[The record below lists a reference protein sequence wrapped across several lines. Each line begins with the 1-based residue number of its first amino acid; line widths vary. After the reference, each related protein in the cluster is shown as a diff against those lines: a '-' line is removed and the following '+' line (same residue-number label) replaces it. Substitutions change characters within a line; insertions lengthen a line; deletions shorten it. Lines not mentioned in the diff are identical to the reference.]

1 MEKKNNSRDGVT
13 DPAREGHSSVKSGLT
28 PEKISPEAG
37 VTGTAREGHSSGRE
51 RNTSGKEENVS
62 GKRGNASE
70 KKENASGK
78 KGNASGRRGFTSERV
93 SFNRKMVAASAAV
106 TARKSTIHS
115 LCAADVT
122 LPRQMMREHRERTG
136 EKLSFTAYIVY
147 CLAQVVKEHPH
158 LNAFRRGNRLITLDD
173 VTVSVLVE
181 REISGERVP
190 EPLAIEAAQS
200 LTFREINDLIRSART
215 RSESALGGFSGMTW
229 IRHIPGFLLK
239 AFVRL
244 ADRNISLAKRYG
256 KVAVTAVGMFSRE
269 PVWFIPHGSGTVL
282 ITVGSIEKRM
292 VFTGE
297 KHEEREFL
305 CLTGSFD
312 HDIVD
317 GAPAARFMNQFLET
331 LKSGMGLFQFPDCLM
346 TKE

>member
-1 MEKKNNSRDGVT
+1 MMERI
-13 DPAREGHSSVKSGLT
+13 SSAT
-28 PEKISPEAG
+28 G
-37 VTGTAREGHSSGRE
+37 VTGPEKTGH
-51 RNTSGKEENVS
+51 
-62 GKRGNASE
+62 
-70 KKENASGK
+70 ASGK
-78 KGNASGRRGFTSERV
+78 KGYRSEKL

-115 LCAADVT
+115 LCKTDIT
-122 LPRQMMREHRERTG
+122 LPRRMMREHQERTG

-190 EPLAIEAAQS
+190 EPLAIEAAQK
-200 LTFREINDLIRSART
+200 LTFREINDLIRSARART
-215 RSESALGGFSGMTW
+215 DSSLGGFSDMTW
-229 IRHIPGFLLK
+229 IRRIPGFLLK

-244 ADRNISLAKRYG
+244 ADRNIRLAKRYG
-256 KVAVTAVGMFSRE
+256 KIAVTAVGMFSRE

-282 ITVGSIEKRM
+282 ITVGSIEKRII
-292 VFTGE
+292 FTGE
-297 KHEEREFL
+297 RHEEREFL

-331 LKSGMGLFQFPDCLM
+331 LKSGMGLGSVKTLPDSSF
-346 TKE
+346 

>member
-1 MEKKNNSRDGVT
+1 MKKRISSRD
-13 DPAREGHSSVKSGLT
+13 
-28 PEKISPEAG
+28 G

-51 RNTSGKEENVS
+51 RNTSGKEGNVSGKKENVS

-115 LCAADVT
+115 LCETDIT
-122 LPRQMMREHRERTG
+122 LPRRMMREHFERTG

-147 CLAQVVKEHPH
+147 CLAQVIKEHPH
-158 LNAFRRGNRLITLDD
+158 LNTFRRGNRLITLDD

-215 RSESALGGFSGMTW
+215 RSESTLGGFSGMTW
-229 IRHIPGFLLK
+229 IRHIPGFMLK
-239 AFVRL
+239 TFVRL
-244 ADRNISLAKRYG
+244 ADRNIRLAKRYG
-256 KVAVTAVGMFSRE
+256 KIAVTAVGMFSRE

-331 LKSGMGLFQFPDCLM
+331 LKSGMGLGTGESLPGGSEEGYAQ
-346 TKE
+346 

>member
-1 MEKKNNSRDGVT
+1 MKERISSETGVI
-13 DPAREGHSSVKSGLT
+13 DPAKRGHSS
-28 PEKISPEAG
+28 EK
-37 VTGTAREGHSSGRE
+37 
-51 RNTSGKEENVS
+51 
-62 GKRGNASE
+62 
-70 KKENASGK
+70 
-78 KGNASGRRGFTSERV
+78 RGFTSERI

-106 TARKSTIHS
+106 TAGKSTIHS
-115 LCAADVT
+115 LCEADIT
-122 LPRQMMREHRERTG
+122 LPRRMMREHFERTG

-147 CLAQVVKEHPH
+147 CLAQVMKEHPH

-181 REISGERVP
+181 REFSGESVP
-190 EPLAIEAAQS
+190 EPLAIEAAQR
-200 LTFREINDLIRSART
+200 LTYKEVNERIRSARART
-215 RSESALGGFSGMTW
+215 DSSLGGFSGMTW

-239 AFVRL
+239 TFVRL
-244 ADRNISLAKRYG
+244 ADRNIMLAKRYG

-331 LKSGMGLFQFPDCLM
+331 LKSGMGLGNLTDDIYS
-346 TKE
+346 

>member
-1 MEKKNNSRDGVT
+1 MKEGISSESGVIDPPKK
-13 DPAREGHSSVKSGLT
+13 GH
-28 PEKISPEAG
+28 
-37 VTGTAREGHSSGRE
+37 
-51 RNTSGKEENVS
+51 TSGK
-62 GKRGNASE
+62 
-70 KKENASGK
+70 
-78 KGNASGRRGFTSERV
+78 RGFTSERI

-115 LCAADVT
+115 ICETDITV
-122 LPRQMMREHRERTG
+122 PRRMIREHFKRTG
-136 EKLSFTAYIVY
+136 EKLSLTAYIVY

-158 LNAFRRGNRLITLDD
+158 LNAFRQGNRLITLDD

-200 LTFREINDLIRSART
+200 LTFREISDLIRSARA
-215 RSESALGGFSGMTW
+215 RSESSLGGFSGMTW
-229 IRHIPGFLLK
+229 IRYIPGILLK
-239 AFVRL
+239 TFVRL
-244 ADRNISLAKRYG
+244 ADRNIRMAKRYG

-282 ITVGSIEKRM
+282 ITVGSIEKRL

-297 KHEEREFL
+297 RHEEREFL

-331 LKSGMGLFQFPDCLM
+331 LKSGMGLAGGELLAGDSKAGIAQ
-346 TKE
+346 

>member
-1 MEKKNNSRDGVT
+1 MKERI
-13 DPAREGHSSVKSGLT
+13 SSG
-28 PEKISPEAG
+28 AG
-37 VTGTAREGHSSGRE
+37 VTGPAKEGHSSGRE
-51 RNTSGKEENVS
+51 RNSSGKQGNV
-62 GKRGNASE
+62 
-70 KKENASGK
+70 SGK
-78 KGNASGRRGFTSERV
+78 KGNASGRRGFTSERI

-115 LCAADVT
+115 LCETDVT
-122 LPRQMMREHRERTG
+122 LPRRMMREHFERTG

-181 REISGERVP
+181 R
-190 EPLAIEAAQS
+190 
-200 LTFREINDLIRSART
+200 
-215 RSESALGGFSGMTW
+215 
-229 IRHIPGFLLK
+229 
-239 AFVRL
+239 
-244 ADRNISLAKRYG
+244 
-256 KVAVTAVGMFSRE
+256 
-269 PVWFIPHGSGTVL
+269 
-282 ITVGSIEKRM
+282 M

-297 KHEEREFL
+297 RHEEREFL

-331 LKSGMGLFQFPDCLM
+331 LKSGMGIGGAESLPDSSF
-346 TKE
+346 

>member
-1 MEKKNNSRDGVT
+1 MN
-13 DPAREGHSSVKSGLT
+13 
-28 PEKISPEAG
+28 
-37 VTGTAREGHSSGRE
+37 
-51 RNTSGKEENVS
+51 
-62 GKRGNASE
+62 RGY
-70 KKENASGK
+70 
-78 KGNASGRRGFTSERV
+78 TSERI

-122 LPRQMMREHRERTG
+122 LPRQMMREHRERTS

-158 LNAFRRGNRLITLDD
+158 LNTFRRGNRLITLDD

-200 LTFREINDLIRSART
+200 LTFREINDQIRSARS
-215 RSESALGGFSGMTW
+215 RSESSLGGFSGMTW
-229 IRHIPGFLLK
+229 IHHIPGFLLK

-244 ADRNISLAKRYG
+244 ADRNIRLAKRYG

-292 VFTGE
+292 VFNGE
-297 KHEEREFL
+297 SHEEREFL
-305 CLTGSFD
+305 CLTGSFN

-317 GAPAARFMNQFLET
+317 GAPAARFMNQLLGT

>member
-1 MEKKNNSRDGVT
+1 MKKKISSRDGVT
-13 DPAREGHSSVKSGLT
+13 GPAK
-28 PEKISPEAG
+28 
-37 VTGTAREGHSSGRE
+37 EGHSSG
-51 RNTSGKEENVS
+51 TSGLPLQGEYASRN
-62 GKRGNASE
+62 RGYT
-70 KKENASGK
+70 
-78 KGNASGRRGFTSERV
+78 SGRI
-93 SFNRKMVAASAAV
+93 SFNRKIVAASAAV

-115 LCAADVT
+115 LCETDVT
-122 LPRQMMREHRERTG
+122 LLRRMMREHFECTG

-181 REISGERVP
+181 REICGERVP
-190 EPLAIEAAQS
+190 EPLAIEAAQK
-200 LTFREINDLIRSART
+200 LTFREINERIRSAQA
-215 RSESALGGFSGMTW
+215 RSDFSLGGFSGMTW

-239 AFVRL
+239 TFVRL
-244 ADRNISLAKRYG
+244 ADRNIKLAKRYG

-269 PVWFIPHGSGTVL
+269 PVWFIPHGSATVL
-282 ITVGSIEKRM
+282 MTVGSIEKRM

-297 KHEEREFL
+297 RHEEREFL
-305 CLTGSFD
+305 CLTGSYD

-331 LKSGMGLFQFPDCLM
+331 LKSGMVLRPGEYMPD
-346 TKE
+346 EPEAGSDQ

>member
-1 MEKKNNSRDGVT
+1 MK
-13 DPAREGHSSVKSGLT
+13 EGISSVT
-28 PEKISPEAG
+28 G
-37 VTGTAREGHSSGRE
+37 VIGPAKKGK
-51 RNTSGKEENVS
+51 TSGK
-62 GKRGNASE
+62 
-70 KKENASGK
+70 
-78 KGNASGRRGFTSERV
+78 RGFTSERI
-93 SFNRKMVAASAAV
+93 SFNRKVVAASAAV

-115 LCAADVT
+115 LCETDIT
-122 LPRQMMREHRERTG
+122 LPRRIMREHFERTG
-136 EKLSFTAYIVY
+136 DKLSFTAYIVF
-147 CLAQVVKEHPH
+147 CLAQVIKEHPH

-190 EPLAIEAAQS
+190 EPLAIKAAQS
-200 LTFREINDLIRSART
+200 LTFREINEMIRAARALSA
-215 RSESALGGFSGMTW
+215 SSLGGFSGMTW

-244 ADRNISLAKRYG
+244 ADRNIRLAKRYG

-292 VFTGE
+292 AFNGE
-297 KHEEREFL
+297 CHEAREFL

-331 LKSGMGLFQFPDCLM
+331 LKSGMGLGQFNL
-346 TKE
+346 